1 MARNLVGEQR
11 LTLRFADR
19 NGSGNV
25 LTVPEKTLSAVINIV
40 EGSVRFTLDASKPL
54 DSNNTIAYQGQF
66 INISG
71 WEQMQSIVN
80 QLRIVTTDPKAKIVA
95 WYFD

>member
-1 MARNLVGEQR
+1 MASNLVGEQR
-11 LTLRFADR
+11 VTLRFADR
-19 NGSGNV
+19 KGAGNV
-25 LTVPEKTLSAVINIV
+25 LTVPVKTLSAVINVI

-54 DSNNTIAYQGQF
+54 DNDNTPAYQGQH

-80 QLRIVTTDPKAKIVA
+80 RIRLVTTDKQAKIVA

>member
-11 LTLRFADR
+11 LTLRFANR
-19 NGSGNV
+19 NGAGNV

-40 EGSVRFTLDASKPL
+40 EGSVHFTLDASKP
-54 DSNNTIAYQGQF
+54 SASTNTIAYQGQH
-66 INISG
+66 INISD
-71 WEQMQSIVN
+71 WEQMQSIVK
-80 QLRIVTTDPKAKIVA
+80 QLRIITTDKQAKIVA